1 MPVISYLK
9 ASLVLNAPVVPV
21 VLPRTKSIRHA
32 AVEVAP
38 AAGQPVATP
47 GPSVA
52 RSGAKPACG
61 YVTENVASAVLSVRI
76 VLAAAELLAAMRDR
90 TKFGIAI
97 AAMIRMMATTISSS
111 INEKP
116 FCLRMLR
123 YLLFI
128 PLVVKPVSFLPLHE
142 SVVALVIGTFRTT
155 LAPATAA
162 YALFCKL

>member
-61 YVTENVASAVLSVRI
+61 YVTENVACAVLSVRI

-90 TKFGIAI
+90 TKFGMAI

-123 YLLFI
+123 YLLI
-128 PLVVKPVSFLPLHE
+128 LHSSKLFLRNL
-142 SVVALVIGTFRTT
+142 
-155 LAPATAA
+155 
-162 YALFCKL
+162 